1 VEPAAGVVIGTPGP
15 TAGERLARASA
26 AVVVAGTA
34 LVAAISAMLP
44 GVAFWD
50 TAELQTVG
58 PLMGTGHPAGFPT
71 WVLLGWL
78 ASVLFQPFGEPAF
91 RMNLLSGL
99 CLAVAAGVTV
109 DLVRAL
115 TRSTILGVAAGIGL
129 ALTPVAW
136 SIGTHAET
144 HALHLALL
152 AVLLRLLVAWEDRA
166 GDGRASAP
174 SATSADRYLVA
185 TAVVFGL
192 SVGNHPLTLLM
203 VPPVYLFVRA
213 VVPDIWRNRR
223 LVGLCAAACV
233 AMIVLVYLEL
243 PLRAGPFRA
252 ALVYGRPE
260 TWDGF
265 WYIVLGEQ
273 FRGSVVDPLADL
285 PGKVGALIDRSAA
298 QFGPM
303 AILVPVAFAATIRRR
318 PRYALLTGSAVLITW
333 FFAASYENADI
344 GRYYLGPV
352 VMAWTWLAILAGLVA
367 EWIGRAL
374 GDLTGRD
381 PRTLRHHG
389 SHAAAPSLSVAA
401 ALALAML
408 VPILVALPDRYAMVD
423 MRHDDSA
430 ARWVDRALD
439 EMEPGAVVVSWW
451 SYSTP
456 LWYAQRVE
464 GRRPDLV
471 IIDDR
476 TRLDQGLG
484 DITAVIDAHLG
495 REPVY
500 VIRDDQREIDLLA
513 ERYDLQPLDGVD
525 ARSLTR
531 VIGLRDA
538 AS

>member
-1 VEPAAGVVIGTPGP
+1 LEPAAGVVRRTPGSTP
-15 TAGERLARASA
+15 AGWLGRTSA
-26 AVVVAGTA
+26 AVLVAGIA
-34 LVAAISAMLP
+34 QVAAVSAMLP
-44 GVAFWD
+44 GLAFWD

-71 WVLLGWL
+71 WVLLGWV
-78 ASVLFQPFGEPAF
+78 ASVVFQPFGEPAF

-115 TRSTILGVAAGIGL
+115 TRSTFLGVAAGLGL
-129 ALTPVAW
+129 ALTPIAW

-152 AVLLRLLVAWEDRA
+152 AILLRLLVAWEDRA
-166 GDGRASAP
+166 TRDGAGSPTASR
-174 SATSADRYLVA
+174 ADRYLVA
-185 TAVVFGL
+185 SAVVFGL

-203 VPPVYLFVRA
+203 IPPIYLFLRA
-213 VVPDIWRNRR
+213 VVPDIWSNRR
-223 LVGLCAAACV
+223 LMGLCAAACV
-233 AMIVLVYLEL
+233 ATVVLVYLEL

-252 ALVYGRPE
+252 GLVYGRPE

-273 FRGSVVDPLADL
+273 FRGSLVDPFGDLA
-285 PGKVGALIDRSAA
+285 GKVGALIGRLVA
-298 QFGPM
+298 QFGPV
-303 AILVPVAFAATIRRR
+303 AIFVPIAFAATSRLRRA
-318 PRYALLTGSAVLITW
+318 YALLTGSAVLITW

-352 VMAWTWLAILAGLVA
+352 LMAWTWLAILAGQVA
-367 EWIGRAL
+367 EWLGRVVD
-374 GDLTGRD
+374 DLTGRD
-381 PRTLRHHG
+381 GRTWPNPWSDG
-389 SHAAAPSLSVAA
+389 SSPSPAIAV
-401 ALALAML
+401 ALALAL
-408 VPILVALPDRYAMVD
+408 LGPTVVALPDRYPAID
-423 MRHDDSA
+423 LRHDNSA
-430 ARWVDRALD
+430 ARWVDRALA
-439 EMEPGAVVVSWW
+439 EMESGAVVVSWW

-476 TRLDQGLG
+476 TRLDLGLG

-500 VIRDDQREIDLLA
+500 VIRDDPKEIELLA
-513 ERYDLQPLDGVD
+513 ERYELEPLDGVD

-531 VIGLRDA
+531 VIRLRDTP
-538 AS
+538 S